1 MLNITSAVHGFWPA
15 DEFVDLAD
23 GPTGCGEVARGGCLC
38 ALNFSVTRCCVPRQ
52 VERRTRP
59 NMMLSLH

>member
-38 ALNFSVTRCCVPRQ
+38 AWNFSVTRYCVPRQ

>member
-1 MLNITSAVHGFWPA
+1 MFNTTSAMHGFWPA
-15 DEFVDLAD
+15 HEFVFLAD
-23 GPTGCGEVARGGCLC
+23 GPTGCGEVVRSGCLC
-38 ALNFSVTRCCVPRQ
+38 AWNFSVTRYSVPTE